1 MREGFVT
8 TDAGRLWYAA
18 YGEGKKGTPLLVMH
32 GGPGFLSMTETVD
45 QLADER
51 PVYFYDQ
58 LGCGRSERAADT
70 SAYSPEG
77 YVAELDVVRKV
88 LGLDEAV
95 LMGFS
100 WGAMLTCLYMLER
113 KRSGIKH
120 GGIKG
125 LVLCGPYLST
135 PLWDADQ
142 RAHVARLPAATRAAI
157 EAGERAQDYGPAYQ
171 EATMAFYRR
180 HLCCLD
186 PWPAFVAA
194 AVTQLNM
201 DVYMT
206 LWGPSEFTITGTL
219 KDYDLAPLLG
229 DIDVPVLLTCG
240 DRDEAAP
247 ATVQQFQ
254 RTFPNA
260 ALCVLPN
267 AAHLHQIEQP
277 ALFLGAVRG
286 FLSRIA

>member
-58 LGCGRSERAADT
+58 LGCGRSDRAKDNGW
-70 SAYSPEG
+70 YSPER
-77 YVAELDVVRKV
+77 YVAELDVVRKA

-113 KRSGIKH
+113 KRTGAKH
-120 GGIKG
+120 GGVKG

-142 RAHVARLPAATRAAI
+142 RCHVDDPARQPLGLQVDPAQCDKPRRENRAPRPLVRRLFGH
-157 EAGERAQDYGPAYQ
+157 EAGSADNLAEQLLVAGDGLRRFAKRVER
-171 EATMAFYRR
+171 
-180 HLCCLD
+180 
-186 PWPAFVAA
+186 
-194 AVTQLNM
+194 
-201 DVYMT
+201 
-206 LWGPSEFTITGTL
+206 I
-219 KDYDLAPLLG
+219 
-229 DIDVPVLLTCG
+229 
-240 DRDEAAP
+240 
-247 ATVQQFQ
+247 
-254 RTFPNA
+254 
-260 ALCVLPN
+260 
-267 AAHLHQIEQP
+267 
-277 ALFLGAVRG
+277 
-286 FLSRIA
+286 

>member
-1 MREGFVT
+1 MREGFVG
-8 TDAGRLWYAA
+8 TDAGRLWTAA
-18 YGEGKKGTPLLVMH
+18 YGEGAKGTPVLVMH
-32 GGPGFLSMTETVD
+32 GGPGFLSMTETVRD
-45 QLADER
+45 LADER

-58 LGCGRSERAADT
+58 LGCGRSDRAADNRG
-70 SAYSPEG
+70 YSPER
-77 YVAELDVVRKV
+77 YVAELDVVRRA
-88 LGLDEAV
+88 LGLPEVV

-113 KRSGIKH
+113 PRTGIR
-120 GGIKG
+120 G

-135 PLWDADQ
+135 PRWDADQ
-142 RAHVARLPAATRAAI
+142 RAHLARLPAAEREAI
-157 EAGERAQDYGPAYQ
+157 EAGERTRDYGPAYQ
-171 EATMAFYRR
+171 AATMAFYRR

-186 PWPAFVAA
+186 PWPDFVTQ

-201 DVYMT
+201 DVYLP

-219 KDYDLAPLLG
+219 KNHDLAPRLAE
-229 DIDVPVLLTCG
+229 IDVPVLLTCG

-254 RTFPNA
+254 RAFPNA
-260 ALCVLPN
+260 AMCVLPN

-277 ALFLGAVRG
+277 ALFLAAVRG
-286 FLSRIA
+286 FLAGIERPR

>member
-1 MREGFVT
+1 MREGFVA

-18 YGEGKKGTPLLVMH
+18 YGEGTKGMPVLVVH
-32 GGPGFLSMTETVD
+32 GGPGFLSMTETVRE
-45 QLADER
+45 LADER

-58 LGCGRSERAADT
+58 LGCGRSDRAADK
-70 SAYSPEG
+70 SWYSPQH
-77 YVAELDVVRKV
+77 YVAELDVVRRE
-88 LGLDEAV
+88 LGLARTV

-100 WGAMLTCLYMLER
+100 WGAMLSALYTLEHA
-113 KRSGIKH
+113 SAGVA
-120 GGIKG
+120 G

-142 RAHVARLPAATRAAI
+142 RAHLARLPAAERAAI
-157 EAGERAQDYGPAYQ
+157 AAGEEARDYGPAYQ
-171 EATMAFYRR
+171 AATMAFYRR
-180 HLCCLD
+180 HLCCID
-186 PWPAFVAA
+186 PWPDFVSE

-201 DVYMT
+201 DVYLP

-219 KDYDLAPLLG
+219 KDYDLMPRLSEIA
-229 DIDVPVLLTCG
+229 VPVLLTCG

-277 ALFLGAVRG
+277 ALFLAAVRG
-286 FLSRIA
+286 FLASVDRAR

>member
-1 MREGFVT
+1 MREGFVA

-18 YGEGKKGTPLLVMH
+18 YGEGTKGTPLLVMH
-32 GGPGFLSMTETVD
+32 GGPGFLSMTETVRE
-45 QLADER
+45 LADAR

-58 LGCGRSERAADT
+58 LGCGRSARAADK
-70 SAYSPEG
+70 SWYSPER
-77 YVAELDVVRKV
+77 YVAELDVVRHA
-88 LGLDEAV
+88 LGLGEAV

-113 KRSGIKH
+113 PRP
-120 GGIKG
+120 GIKG

-142 RAHVARLPAATRAAI
+142 RTHLARMPQAERAAI
-157 EAGERAQDYGPAYQ
+157 EAGERARDYGPAYQ
-171 EATMAFYRR
+171 AATAAFYRR

-186 PWPAFVAA
+186 PWPDFVNE

-201 DVYMT
+201 DVYLP

-219 KDYDLAPLLG
+219 KDHDLAPRLG
-229 DIDVPVLLTCG
+229 EIAVPVLLTCG

-254 RTFPNA
+254 RAFPDA
-260 ALCVLPN
+260 AMCVLPN

-277 ALFLGAVRG
+277 ALFLTAVRG
-286 FLSRIA
+286 FLHRIERAR